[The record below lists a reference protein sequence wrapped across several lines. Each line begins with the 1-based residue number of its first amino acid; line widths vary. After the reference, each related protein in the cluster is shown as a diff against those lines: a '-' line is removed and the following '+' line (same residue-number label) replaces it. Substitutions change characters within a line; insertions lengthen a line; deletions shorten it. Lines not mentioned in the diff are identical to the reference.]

1 MTLEPKRPG
10 LDRRRAAILRA
21 VIREYVLS
29 GQPIGSQTLAERY
42 RIKASS
48 ATIRNDMSLLEE
60 LGYLTQP
67 HASAGRI
74 PTDLGYR
81 WFVDNWPGPAWPNLP
96 KRSQDAID
104 EVFQNDF
111 RGIEEALDSTS
122 HILSELTTSTAV
134 ALAPA
139 PRRNTLKRLELVR
152 RGARRATLLLIA
164 HSGEVE
170 QGVVEFPKDTTEV
183 GLARIEQS
191 LNAELAGLAFE
202 DLCAKIE
209 KPKAAQESRAAVAA
223 AIKNLVKHQAG
234 ERVFRGGT
242 ANILSVDKFADMST
256 AHEIIEA
263 LEHPEIVSHLM
274 DTAKVS
280 GTVLVFIGGE
290 VPVEQMKTCTV
301 VFAPYGAG
309 GDRTGSVGVVG
320 PTRMDYPHTIAA
332 VEAVAR
338 SLTRLLEPID

>member
-1 MTLEPKRPG
+1 MTLEAKRPG

-21 VIREYVLS
+21 VIREYVRS
-29 GQPIGSQTLAERY
+29 GLPIGSQTLAERY

-60 LGYLTQP
+60 VGYLTQP

-81 WFVDNWPGPAWPNLP
+81 WFVDNWPGPAWPDLP
-96 KRSQDAID
+96 KRSRDAID
-104 EVFQNDF
+104 EAFQSDF

-134 ALAPA
+134 AVAPA
-139 PRRNTLKRLELVR
+139 PRPNVLRRLELVR
-152 RGARRATLLLIA
+152 RDARRATLLLIA
-164 HSGEVE
+164 QSGDVE
-170 QGVVEFPKDTTEV
+170 QGVVEFAKDTTEV
-183 GLARIEQS
+183 SLAKIEQI
-191 LNAELAGLAFE
+191 LNSELAGFAFT
-202 DLCAKIE
+202 DLVAKIT
-209 KPKAAQESRAAVAA
+209 KPGAREETRSAVAG
-223 AIKNLVKHQAG
+223 AIKSLLVNQAA

-242 ANILSVDKFADMST
+242 ANILSADKFADMST

-263 LEHPEIVSHLM
+263 LEHPEVVSELM
-274 DTAKVS
+274 DTAKGS
-280 GTVLVFIGGE
+280 GTVLVFIGRE

-309 GDRTGSVGVVG
+309 GDRIGSVGVVG

-338 SLTRLLEPID
+338 SLTRLLGPIE